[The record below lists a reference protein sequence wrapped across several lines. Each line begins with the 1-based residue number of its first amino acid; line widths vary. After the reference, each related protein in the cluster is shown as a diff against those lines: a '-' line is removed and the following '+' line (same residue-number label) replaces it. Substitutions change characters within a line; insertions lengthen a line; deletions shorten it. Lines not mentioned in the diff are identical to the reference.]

1 MPNQPNN
8 QQKPKLS
15 HMYIGGLYKGRSA
28 ELMSRALLRT
38 KGVTLRQY
46 VDGLHGW
53 VKKNDKRN
61 S

>member
-1 MPNQPNN
+1 MTNQPNN

-38 KGVTLRQY
+38 KGVTL
-46 VDGLHGW
+46 
-53 VKKNDKRN
+53 
-61 S
+61 